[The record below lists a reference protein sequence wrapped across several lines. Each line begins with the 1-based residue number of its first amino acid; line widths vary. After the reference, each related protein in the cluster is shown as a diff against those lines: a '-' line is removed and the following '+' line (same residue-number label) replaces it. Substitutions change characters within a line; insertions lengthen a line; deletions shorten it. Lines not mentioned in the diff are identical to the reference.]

1 MRIKE
6 QKIFEL
12 EKIIK
17 DLKKQI
23 NENQD
28 RNDNLLKQ
36 FKDEKN
42 NLFNENINLKKELEK
57 LKLNEDERNNN
68 QILKSISNNKKEND
82 QLYQEINE
90 LKEKLNRYPIILEK
104 NEELI
109 SIIFHYEEKNRFYSI
124 ICKNTDSIN
133 NLEEKLYKEFPEL
146 SGNNISYLFRGK
158 IIDQFQNFDDNKIK
172 NGDMIIINKNQN

>member
-6 QKIFEL
+6 KKIFEL

-17 DLKKQI
+17 NLKKQI
-23 NENQD
+23 NENEE
-28 RNDNLLKQ
+28 RNNNLLKQ
-36 FKDEKN
+36 LKDETH
-42 NLFNENINLKKELEK
+42 NLFNENIILKKELEK

-68 QILKSISNNKKEND
+68 QILKSLSDNKNKKD
-82 QLYQEINE
+82 QLYKEIND

-109 SIIFHYEEKNRFYSI
+109 SIIFCYEEKNRFYSM

-133 NLEEKLYKEFPEL
+133 NLEEMLYKEFPEI
-146 SGNNISYLFRGK
+146 SDNNNSFLFKGK
-158 IIDQFQNFDDNKIK
+158 IIDKFQNFDNNKIK
-172 NGDMIIINKNQN
+172 NGDLVIIKKTL

>member
-6 QKIFEL
+6 KKIFEL

-36 FKDEKN
+36 LKDEKN
-42 NLFNENINLKKELEK
+42 NLLKKELEK

-68 QILKSISNNKKEND
+68 QILKSISNNKNEND

-109 SIIFHYEEKNRFYSI
+109 SIIFCYKEKNRFYSM

-146 SGNNISYLFRGK
+146 SGNSNSFLFKGKNIDK
-158 IIDQFQNFDDNKIK
+158 FQTFNDNKIK
-172 NGDMIIINKNQN
+172 NGDMIIINKN

>member
-1 MRIKE
+1 MRLKE
-6 QKIFEL
+6 QKIIEL
-12 EKIIK
+12 EKIIIK
-17 DLKKQI
+17 LKKKI
-23 NENQD
+23 NED
-28 RNDNLLKQ
+28 EERDSNLIKQ

-42 NLFNENINLKKELEK
+42 NLLNENINLKKELEK

-68 QILKSISNNKKEND
+68 QILKSLSNNKNEND

-109 SIIFHYEEKNRFYSI
+109 SIIFCYKEKNRFYSM

-146 SGNNISYLFRGK
+146 SGNNNSYLFRGK
-158 IIDQFQNFDDNKIK
+158 IIDKFQNFDDNKIK
-172 NGDMIIINKNQN
+172 DGDMIIINKN

>member
-12 EKIIK
+12 EKKIK

-23 NENQD
+23 NENEE
-28 RNDNLLKQ
+28 RNNNLLKQ
-36 FKDEKN
+36 LKDEKH
-42 NLFNENINLKKELEK
+42 NLFNENIILKNEIEE

-68 QILKSISNNKKEND
+68 KILKSLSNDKYEND
-82 QLYQEINE
+82 QLYKEIND
-90 LKEKLNRYPIILEK
+90 LKEKLNRYPIILEE

-109 SIIFHYEEKNRFYSI
+109 SIIFCYEEKNRFYSM

-133 NLEEKLYKEFPEL
+133 NLEEKLYKEFPDL
-146 SGNNISYLFRGK
+146 SGNNTNFLFKGK
-158 IIDQFQNFDDNKIK
+158 IIDKFQNFDDNKIK
-172 NGDMIIINKNQN
+172 NGDMIIINKN

>member
-6 QKIFEL
+6 KKIFEL

-17 DLKKQI
+17 YLKKQI
-23 NENQD
+23 DENQD

-36 FKDEKN
+36 FKDEKD

-57 LKLNEDERNNN
+57 IKLNEDERNNN
-68 QILKSISNNKKEND
+68 QILYSISNNKNEND

-146 SGNNISYLFRGK
+146 SGNSNSFLFKGK
-158 IIDQFQNFDDNKIK
+158 IFDKFQNFDDNKIK
-172 NGDMIIINKNQN
+172 NGDMIIINKN

>member
-1 MRIKE
+1 M
-6 QKIFEL
+6 
-12 EKIIK
+12 
-17 DLKKQI
+17 
-23 NENQD
+23 
-28 RNDNLLKQ
+28 LKQ
-36 FKDEKN
+36 LKDEKN

-68 QILKSISNNKKEND
+68 QILNSISNNKNEND

-90 LKEKLNRYPIILEK
+90 LKEKLNRYPIILEE

-109 SIIFHYEEKNRFYSI
+109 SIIFCYKEKNRFYSM

-146 SGNNISYLFRGK
+146 SGNNNSFLSKGK
-158 IIDQFQNFDDNKIK
+158 NIDKFQTFYYNKIK

>member
-6 QKIFEL
+6 KKIFEL

-17 DLKKQI
+17 YLKKQI
-23 NENQD
+23 DENQD

-36 FKDEKN
+36 LKDEKN

-57 LKLNEDERNNN
+57 LKLTEDERNNN
-68 QILKSISNNKKEND
+68 QILKSISNNKNEND

-90 LKEKLNRYPIILEK
+90 LKEKLNRYPIILEE
-104 NEELI
+104 NEDLI
-109 SIIFHYEEKNRFYSI
+109 SIIFCYKEKNRFYSI
-124 ICKNTDSIN
+124 ICKNTDSIH
-133 NLEEKLYKEFPEL
+133 NLEDKLYKEFPEL
-146 SGNNISYLFRGK
+146 SGNSNSFLFKGKNIDK
-158 IIDQFQNFDDNKIK
+158 FQTIDDNKIK

>member
-36 FKDEKN
+36 FKDEKD

-90 LKEKLNRYPIILEK
+90 LKEKLNRYPIILGE

-109 SIIFHYEEKNRFYSI
+109 SIIFYYKEKNRFYSI

-146 SGNNISYLFRGK
+146 SGNNNSFLFSGK
-158 IIDQFQNFDDNKIK
+158 IIDKFQNFDNYKIK

>member
-1 MRIKE
+1 M
-6 QKIFEL
+6 
-12 EKIIK
+12 
-17 DLKKQI
+17 
-23 NENQD
+23 
-28 RNDNLLKQ
+28 LKQ
-36 FKDEKN
+36 LKDEKN

-68 QILKSISNNKKEND
+68 QILNSISNNKNEND

-90 LKEKLNRYPIILEK
+90 LKEKLNRYPIILEE
-104 NEELI
+104 NEDLI
-109 SIIFHYEEKNRFYSI
+109 SIIFCYKEKNRFYSM

-172 NGDMIIINKNQN
+172 NGDMIIINKN